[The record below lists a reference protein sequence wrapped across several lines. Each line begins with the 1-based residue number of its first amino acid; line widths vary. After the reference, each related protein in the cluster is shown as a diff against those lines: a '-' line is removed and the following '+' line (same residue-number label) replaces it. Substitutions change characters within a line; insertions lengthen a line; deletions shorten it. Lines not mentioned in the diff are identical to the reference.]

1 MKIELTPDEYFR
13 EGKYFSKRFDRER
26 TVSVDLD
33 NEVSDVIDVPTIS

>member
-26 TVSVDLD
+26 TVLKQHFRTES
-33 NEVSDVIDVPTIS
+33 SSISAPMSR